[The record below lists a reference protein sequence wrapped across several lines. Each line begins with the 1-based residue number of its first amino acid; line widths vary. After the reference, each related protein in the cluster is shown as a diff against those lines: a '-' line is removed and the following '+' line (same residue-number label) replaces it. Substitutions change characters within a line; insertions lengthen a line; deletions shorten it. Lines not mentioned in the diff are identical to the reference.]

1 MSTQLDLVPV
11 KPTTAIVGDADT
23 ATARRQGRS
32 KWFRLL
38 VNDRVA
44 AVAAAVLG
52 LVFLT
57 AIFGPMLVGDLAT
70 HIDLDNSNQ
79 APFTLAHGWAN
90 VLGTDPL
97 GRSMLARLIVA
108 CRTTLS
114 VAIPAVVISA
124 VVGSAHRHVG
134 RLLPRLARDRRHAGR
149 RRDHELPVAAAGGR
163 RALRV
168 LAQRRE
174 HRSGAGDH
182 PHPGLPAHRPRRVRR
197 AAEPAV
203 RRRRPHLRR
212 QRDARSS
219 RATSCRSCCRRC

>member
-11 KPTTAIVGDADT
+11 KPTTAIVGGPENST
-23 ATARRQGRS
+23 RSLRS

-44 AVAAAVLG
+44 TVAAVILG

-57 AIFGPMLVGDLAT
+57 ALVGPTLMGNLAT

-79 APFTLAHGWAN
+79 APFTMAHGWAN

-97 GRSMLARLIVA
+97 GRSMLARLVVA

-124 VVGSAHRHVG
+124 VVGSLIG
-134 RLLPRLARDRRHAGR
+134 MWAGFYR
-149 RRDHELPVAAAGGR
+149 GWRETVAMR
-163 RALRV
+163 W
-168 LAQRRE
+168 
-174 HRSGAGDH
+174 
-182 PHPGLPAHRPRRVRR
+182 PT
-197 AAEPAV
+197 
-203 RRRRPHLRR
+203 
-212 QRDARSS
+212 SS
-219 RATSCRSCCRRC
+219 

>member
-11 KPTTAIVGDADT
+11 KPTTAIVGGADVETSRKGT
-23 ATARRQGRS
+23 AS

-44 AVAAAVLG
+44 TVAAVVLG

-57 AIFGPMLVGDLAT
+57 AIVGPMLVGGLAT
-70 HIDLDNSNQ
+70 DIDLDNSNQ
-79 APFTLAHGWAN
+79 APFTLTHGWAN

-124 VVGSAHRHVG
+124 VVGSMIG
-134 RLLPRLARDRRHAGR
+134 MWAGY
-149 RRDHELPVAAAGGR
+149 
-163 RALRV
+163 
-168 LAQRRE
+168 
-174 HRSGAGDH
+174 
-182 PHPGLPAHRPRRVRR
+182 
-197 AAEPAV
+197 
-203 RRRRPHLRR
+203 
-212 QRDARSS
+212 
-219 RATSCRSCCRRC
+219 